1 MFVAGRGFLGFGLEQ
16 SWRVSGRGGKPQDG
30 AVIFRPGAREVLS
43 GALVEAVILSSAR
56 VVSFHSRSGSPF
68 GWVQA
73 LRKREKALPSPY
85 FC

>member
-1 MFVAGRGFLGFGLEQ
+1 MFVADRGFLGFGLEQ
-16 SWRVSGRGGKPQDG
+16 PWMASGREGRPQAG
-30 AVIFRPGAREVLS
+30 AVFFRPGARGVLS

-73 LRKREKALPSPY
+73 LRK
-85 FC
+85 